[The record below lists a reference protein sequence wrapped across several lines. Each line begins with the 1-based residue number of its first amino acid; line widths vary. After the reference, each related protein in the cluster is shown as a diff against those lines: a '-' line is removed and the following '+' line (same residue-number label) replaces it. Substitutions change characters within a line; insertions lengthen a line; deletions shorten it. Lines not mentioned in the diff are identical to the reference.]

1 MSRLEGVNWSDIGR
15 EFLKQNPTFPEDR
28 NNDKDLAKTG
38 KSPSKA
44 IQFEPLK
51 MVKTFT
57 TTLTKDFKVMSEL
70 QPTAVGVYSY
80 DVNLPKGAKVQITEF
95 FNGRTLYVIDG
106 DKWYES
112 KLKAKK
118 ELKEIFEGNRERP
131 KNWSGWVNLGFRYPN
146 PTEKQIMEKIDEPI
160 RLTGN
165 FMTFSNT
172 LSYDYNK
179 KAFKIDKSYL
189 ASNSKL
195 GIGDPIKNKKWLVYG
210 LIAVAGYF
218 AYKKFKK

>member
-1 MSRLEGVNWSDIGR
+1 MKR
-15 EFLKQNPTFPEDR
+15 QNI
-28 NNDKDLAKTG
+28 KDLLKDKISKTG

-44 IQFEPLK
+44 IEYQPLK
-51 MVKTFT
+51 LVKTFT

-70 QPTAVGVYSY
+70 QPSAVGVYSY
-80 DVNLPKGAKVQITEF
+80 DINLPKGAKVQITEF
-95 FNGRTLYVIDG
+95 FNGRTIYVING

-131 KNWSGWVNLGFRYPN
+131 KNWSDWVNLGFQNPN
-146 PTEKQIMEKIDEPI
+146 PTEEQIKEKIDEPI
-160 RLTGN
+160 KLMGN
-165 FMTFSNT
+165 FFSLGKT
-172 LSYDYNK
+172 LTYDYNK
-179 KAFKIDKSYL
+179 NAFKIDKSYL

-195 GIGDPIKNKKWLVYG
+195 GFGDPIKNKKWLVYG